1 MDNGVVYAQVLFRTP
16 IDIDESTGL
25 MEFDPDYKTS
35 LFSGLYQV
43 IQVVSNFRGG
53 QFIQELE
60 MTRLPRQAAFD
71 YTELQNTNGT
81 ERTERQ
87 EANPDAFPGK
97 LGITQTPPV
106 IPSLL
111 QSGGPQQSTADAS
124 DSAINETPGQDQPAA
139 EAVNTVPPLL
149 TQNAQDLRII
159 NETAPVET
167 ITAQS
172 EPQAIAPNFTPI
184 STRGNRVPGE
194 AAVQ

>member
-1 MDNGVVYAQVLFRTP
+1 MDNGIVYAQVLFRTP

-25 MEFDPDYKTS
+25 MEFAPDYKTS

-53 QFIQELE
+53 QFTQELE
-60 MTRLPRQAAFD
+60 MVRLPRQAAFD
-71 YTELQNTNGT
+71 YTELQNTEGT
-81 ERTERQ
+81 AKKERQ

-111 QSGGPQQSTADAS
+111 QSGGPSAS
-124 DSAINETPGQDQPAA
+124 PADSADTDIDQTAGQDQQAA
-139 EAVNTVPPLL
+139 RAANNVPPLL

-159 NETAPVET
+159 RDTAPEEI
-167 ITAQS
+167 ITNQT
-172 EPQAIAPNFTPI
+172 EPQGIVPDFRPI
-184 STRGNRVPGE
+184 SSRGNRVPGE
-194 AAVQ
+194 NAIQ